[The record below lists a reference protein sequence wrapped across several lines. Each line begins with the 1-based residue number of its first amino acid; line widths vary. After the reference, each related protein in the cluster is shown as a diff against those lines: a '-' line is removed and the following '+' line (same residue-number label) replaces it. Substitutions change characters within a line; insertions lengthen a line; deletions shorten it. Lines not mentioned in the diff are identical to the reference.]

1 VTDVRL
7 FHTPDGGNIEIVAG
21 QTVMSEGLDTAAY
34 LSMFGGN
41 ERDSGLDATKHLQW
55 WGNLIETDRA
65 KQYRGETQHLLR
77 SIPAIP
83 ANLKR
88 LEDAAKRD
96 LEWFTEEIAS
106 SVEVTATMPK
116 LNWVELHV
124 VITVGGKTLSMTF
137 GEAWRNA

>member
-7 FHTPDGGNIEIVAG
+7 FHTLDGGNIEFQNG
-21 QTVMSEGLDTAAY
+21 QTAMSEGLETGAY

-41 ERDSGLDATKHLQW
+41 ERDGGLDGTKHLQW
-55 WGNLIETDRA
+55 WGNLIENDPAAR
-65 KQYRGETQHLLR
+65 YRSETQHLLR
-77 SIPAIP
+77 SLPAIP

-96 LEWFTEEIAS
+96 LAWFTEEIAS

-124 VITVGGKTLSMTF
+124 EIMVSGKRLSLVF
-137 GEAWRNA
+137 NESWRNS